1 MLEVILAVLL
11 CALGFFLYL
20 TDRNKH
26 EIFCLK
32 QALRDKELE
41 IETLRRKIDAFQK
54 STTKRQK
61 NSQPQ
66 LPLPASEIFVSVI
79 FREGDRKSYDYF
91 VGDNDVQVGD
101 FVEVYFNNRS
111 SGQVERRAAKVIY
124 VSEPGEVSEYAR
136 SEIKCKSDRN
146 KW

>member
-20 TDRNKH
+20 TDRNNH

-41 IETLRRKIDAFQK
+41 IETLRSKLAAFQK
-54 STTKRQK
+54 SPKKKR
-61 NSQPQ
+61 
-66 LPLPASEIFVSVI
+66 FVSVI
-79 FREGDRKSYDYF
+79 FRKDDTKAYDYF
-91 VGDNDVQVGD
+91 VGNNDVQVGD
-101 FVEVYFNNRS
+101 FVEVYIKDKNH
-111 SGQVERRAAKVIY
+111 GKPKQTTAEVVY
-124 VSEPGEVSEYAR
+124 LSEPGEESKHAK
-136 SEIKCKSDRN
+136 SAIKRKSNRN

>member
-41 IETLRRKIDAFQK
+41 ISCLRDELRRKEAESVK
-54 STTKRQK
+54 TPPKEPKKKR
-61 NSQPQ
+61 
-66 LPLPASEIFVSVI
+66 FVSVI
-79 FREGDRKSYDYF
+79 FRKDDTKSYDYF
-91 VGDNDVQVGD
+91 VGNNDVQVGD
-101 FVEVYFNNRS
+101 FVEVYIKDKNH
-111 SGQVERRAAKVIY
+111 GKPKQTTAEVVY
-124 VSEPGEVSEYAR
+124 LSEPGEESKHAK
-136 SEIKCKSDRN
+136 SAIKRKSNRN

>member
-11 CALGFFLYL
+11 CALGFFIYL

-41 IETLRRKIDAFQK
+41 IETLRNKLYAFQK
-54 STTKRQK
+54 SPKVKR
-61 NSQPQ
+61 
-66 LPLPASEIFVSVI
+66 FVSVI
-79 FREGDRKSYDYF
+79 FQKNDSKSYDYF
-91 VGDNDVQVGD
+91 VGNNDVQVGD
-101 FVEVYFNNRS
+101 FVEVYIKDKNH
-111 SGQVERRAAKVIY
+111 GKPKQTIAKVIY
-124 VSEPGEVSEYAR
+124 LSEPGEESKHAK
-136 SEIKCKSDRN
+136 SEIKCKANRD